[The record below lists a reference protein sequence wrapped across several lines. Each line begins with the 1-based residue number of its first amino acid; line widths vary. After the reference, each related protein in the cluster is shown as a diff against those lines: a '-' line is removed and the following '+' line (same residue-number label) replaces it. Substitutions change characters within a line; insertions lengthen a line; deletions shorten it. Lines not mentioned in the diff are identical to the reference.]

1 MIGDPMTIQYSPRC
15 SHKSDLALLSV
26 ITPAYNEEHNLPL
39 LFERLQKTMAAI
51 KMDWEWLVVDDHSTD
66 ATFACLSEISRRA
79 PQVNVIR
86 LARNFGSHTALSC
99 GLQHARGDCAVV
111 LAADLQDPPELI
123 PEFLA
128 RWRSGAQV
136 VWGVRGM
143 RPDDKARTVGF
154 SRLYFFLMR
163 RFVGLQN
170 MPPTG
175 SDFFLIDHRVIH
187 AFRQFQE
194 TNVST
199 IGLLTW
205 LGFRQESFS
214 YDKEKRVY
222 GTSGW
227 TLEKKIKILVDSITA
242 FTYKP
247 IRLMSYTGFVFALFG
262 FISAGIIIGKALLWG
277 SPVQGYPS
285 IMAGVLVIGGIQM
298 LMLGVLGEY
307 IWRALDEARRRPHY
321 IIEDTAGNLQ
331 NQQQAEPNKQD

>member
-1 MIGDPMTIQYSPRC
+1 MTSQSSVNYSRPE
-15 SHKSDLALLSV
+15 SDSALLSV
-26 ITPAYNEEHNLPL
+26 ITPAYNEEHNLPI
-39 LFERLQKTMAAI
+39 LFDRLRETLDAI
-51 KMDWEWLVVDDHSTD
+51 DMKWEWIVVDDHSSD
-66 ATFACLSEISRRA
+66 ATFDYISGLSQHA
-79 PQVNVIR
+79 PHVNVIR
-86 LARNFGSHTALSC
+86 LARNFGSHTALAC
-99 GLQHARGDCAVV
+99 GLQNARGDCAVV

-123 PEFLA
+123 PDFIA
-128 RWRSGAQV
+128 RWRNGVQI

-154 SRLYFFLMR
+154 SKLYFFLMR
-163 RFVGLQN
+163 SFVGLQN

-175 SDFFLIDHRVIH
+175 SDFFLIDQRVIH

-205 LGFRQESFS
+205 LGFRQESVS
-214 YDKEKRVY
+214 YDKEKRVH
-222 GTSGW
+222 GRSGW

-285 IMAGVLVIGGIQM
+285 IMAAVLVIGGIQM

-331 NQQQAEPNKQD
+331 NQHQPKPYKKD